1 VHARYVCCI
10 GARGAKR
17 QKQQMA
23 IDTLAYVKELEAAGV
38 PRDQAEAQVRALA
51 QHALPDLATK
61 DDIRLAIAE
70 LKADLKADLAEIKGR
85 LSNLPS
91 TAQLLFMQIGIILAI
106 FAGAFG
112 LLKMAGH

>member
-1 VHARYVCCI
+1 
-10 GARGAKR
+10 
-17 QKQQMA
+17 MA

-51 QHALPDLATK
+51 QHALPDLVTK
-61 DDIRLAIAE
+61 DDLKLALTD

-85 LSNLPS
+85 LTNLPS
-91 TAQLLFMQIGIILAI
+91 ATQLLFMQIAIILAI

-112 LLKMAGH
+112 LLKITGHAG